1 MDPRRI
7 CRDNTKELK
16 GMLAIYS
23 LVVGIVLIIIGG
35 VEMASPLK
43 SFAIWRAWASSRAFF
58 LHGIILMAVGLPL
71 TVYRGPASL
80 PAFIVGLVASLTGPF
95 ILLFPGKVK
104 KIFDEIT
111 AELNEMDLQKMMRFE
126 ASLRLMAGA
135 ACVIG
140 FLVG

>member
-1 MDPRRI
+1 
-7 CRDNTKELK
+7 
-16 GMLAIYS
+16 MLAIYS
-23 LVVGIVLIIIGG
+23 LIVGIVLIILGS
-35 VEMASPLK
+35 VELAAPLK

-58 LHGIILMAVGLPL
+58 LHGIILMALGLPL

-95 ILLFPGKVK
+95 ILLFPGKIK

-111 AELNEMDLQKMMRFE
+111 VELDVTDLRKMMRFE
-126 ASLRLMAGA
+126 ASLRLAAGS